1 MASVK
6 RGQYTGA
13 TADRALHLVVSLL
26 IVNSDNVAPSEY
38 DTVFKAAGLDTLAYA
53 PSSASLAAS
62 AWPTLGSLIDS
73 GKRLVVFLST
83 TADFNTVP
91 YLIDGEW
98 AAPKGPAHVISGFS
112 GLLY

>member
-1 MASVK
+1 MVSVK
-6 RGQYTGA
+6 RGEDTGA
-13 TADRALHLVVSLL
+13 TADRAVHLVVSLL

-38 DTVFKAAGLDTLAYA
+38 DTVFKAAGLDTLAYT
-53 PSSASLAAS
+53 PSSASLAVS

-91 YLIDGEW
+91 YLIDGE
-98 AAPKGPAHVISGFS
+98 
-112 GLLY
+112 